1 MVPGLLGRKL
11 GMTQAFTPEGEV
23 VPLTVVEAGPCPVVQ
38 KKTAQQDGY
47 DALQLGFSAQKA
59 RRTTRPRRGH
69 FAKAGVEP
77 TRHLREFRTVG
88 VSDLEVGQV
97 VKVDVFSRGERVDVV
112 GTSKGKG
119 FQGGVKRHHWRGGP
133 ATHGSMFHRAPGS
146 VGASSQPGHV
156 LKGHPLPG
164 HMGDQRTTVL
174 RLKVFDVVPSR
185 NLLLLEGAVPGARG
199 GLLEIRRS
207 RGGRPSAG

>member
-1 MVPGLLGRKL
+1 
-11 GMTQAFTPEGEV
+11 MTQAFTPEGEV
-23 VPLTVVEAGPCPVVQ
+23 VALTVVEAGPCPVVQ
-38 KKTAQQDGY
+38 KKTAERDGY
-47 DALQLGFSAQKA
+47 NALQLGFIPQKP
-59 RRTTRPRRGH
+59 RRTTKPRRGH

-77 TRHLREFRTVG
+77 TRFLREFRTEG
-88 VSDLEVGQV
+88 ALDLQVGQV
-97 VKVDVFSRGERVDVV
+97 VKVEIFNRGERVEVV

-146 VGASSQPGHV
+146 MGASSQPGHV

-164 HMGDQRTTVL
+164 HMGDRRMTVCH
-174 RLKVFDVVPSR
+174 LKVFDVIPAR
-185 NLLLLEGAVPGARG
+185 NLLLLEGAVPGATG

-207 RGGRPSAG
+207 RGGRPSGG